1 MLCYISV
8 LYACSVIE
16 SKIHDELSESEL
28 LKIGIAFCYAL
39 YTNNLFL
46 TRFSIDIFMLFVR
59 AVLDKRFLALQRTLI
74 EQYIFDK

>member
-46 TRFSIDIFMLFVR
+46 TRFSIDIFMTFV
-59 AVLDKRFLALQRTLI
+59 
-74 EQYIFDK
+74 